1 MSASNRDLAK
11 EFLSTGSGKLGAG
24 LFIMLLAISVFVIAT
39 YPLDFGTKIWSSPKV
54 WEDNPKAVPPVWIN
68 AFDDFS
74 RAEHRVFELTEPSST
89 RVIGGGKEL
98 IYSFGFDYSADEFP
112 SFLSLTINEVRYFQD
127 PPLVTLSMVRPDST
141 EVIIYREIV
150 TGPRQEEVVPIIRYK
165 DSPKRV
171 NLGGASLVESNVAR
185 FLEDILMRD
194 VSTLDVAGKIE
205 EILLGSIAAGE
216 QLESLEVL
224 KGEYVIQV
232 RFVTFDQ
239 RDTTEGVKFVLG
251 GSVFGLMG
259 TDIIGRDLMV
269 GLLYGF
275 PVALG
280 IGIITAVVTT
290 IIGTFGGIV
299 SGYVG
304 GKTDTVLQRTSDIL
318 SNIPL
323 LPLLI
328 FLIFVLGPRLWL
340 VVVVLII
347 FGWPG
352 LTIVVRSMV
361 LPLRSGQSVEAAR
374 ALGASRSRIMTKH
387 LFPQIAPFVFAQM
400 VFTVPGAILAEAGL
414 SFLGLGDPSIPTW
427 GQLLQSGFTSG
438 AVYIGLWWW
447 VLPPG
452 LLIVLTAMIFVF
464 IALGVEPVVN
474 PRLRRVA

>member
-1 MSASNRDLAK
+1 MSTSNRDLAK
-11 EFLSTGSGKLGAG
+11 EFLSTGSGKLGTA

-39 YPLDFGTKIWSSPKV
+39 YPLDFGTRIWSNPKV
-54 WEDNPKAVPPVWIN
+54 WEDNPKAVPPIWIN
-68 AFDDFS
+68 AFDDFA
-74 RAEHRVFELTEPSST
+74 RAEHRVFVLTEPSSA
-89 RVIGGGKEL
+89 RVLGGGMEL
-98 IYSFGFDYSADEFP
+98 IYSFGFDYTADEFP
-112 SFLSLTINEVRYFQD
+112 SFLSFTINEVRYFQD
-127 PPLVTLSMVRPDST
+127 PPFVTLSMVRPDNT
-141 EVIIYREIV
+141 EVIIYRELV
-150 TGPRQEEVVPIIRYK
+150 TGPRQDEVLPIIRYK

-171 NLGGASLVESNVAR
+171 NLGGASLVETNVAR

-194 VSTLDVAGKIE
+194 VSTREVEGKIE

-224 KGEYVIQV
+224 KGEYLMRV

-239 RDTTEGVKFVLG
+239 RDSTEGVKFVLG

-280 IGIITAVVTT
+280 IGIITAVLTTT
-290 IIGTFGGIV
+290 IGTIGGIV

-304 GKTDTVLQRTSDIL
+304 GKTDTALQRTSDIL

-328 FLIFVLGPRLWL
+328 FLIFILGPRLWL

-352 LTIVVRSMV
+352 LTIIVRSMV
-361 LPLRSGQSVEAAR
+361 LQLRSGQSVEAAR
-374 ALGASRSRIMTKH
+374 ALGASRSRIMSKH
-387 LFPQIAPFVFAQM
+387 IFPQIAPFIFAQM

-464 IALGVEPVVN
+464 LALGVEPVIN
-474 PRLRRVA
+474 PKLRRVA

>member
-1 MSASNRDLAK
+1 M
-11 EFLSTGSGKLGAG
+11 
-24 LFIMLLAISVFVIAT
+24 
-39 YPLDFGTKIWSSPKV
+39 
-54 WEDNPKAVPPVWIN
+54 
-68 AFDDFS
+68 
-74 RAEHRVFELTEPSST
+74 
-89 RVIGGGKEL
+89 
-98 IYSFGFDYSADEFP
+98 
-112 SFLSLTINEVRYFQD
+112 
-127 PPLVTLSMVRPDST
+127 TLSMVRPDST

-205 EILLGSIAAGE
+205 EILLGSIAAGG

-290 IIGTFGGIV
+290 IIGTFAGIV

-352 LTIVVRSMV
+352 LTIIVRSMV